1 MLQDYEK
8 HVKVL
13 KKSNPF
19 QPKICPLRL
28 EVNVYTGCVFQCVYY
43 YARAYI
49 ASISPDVNLTLKRIL
64 EETLRGSLKSG

>member
-1 MLQDYEK
+1 MKMLQDYEK

-19 QPKICPLRL
+19 QPKIRPLRL
-28 EVNVYTGCVFQCVYY
+28 EVNVYTGCVFQCVYC

-49 ASISPDVNLTLKRIL
+49 
-64 EETLRGSLKSG
+64 